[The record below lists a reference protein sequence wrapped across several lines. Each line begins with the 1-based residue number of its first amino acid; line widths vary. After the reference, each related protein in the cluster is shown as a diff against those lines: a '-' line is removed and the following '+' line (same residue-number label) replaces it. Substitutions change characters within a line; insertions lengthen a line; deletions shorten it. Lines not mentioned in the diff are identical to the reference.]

1 MKRFILLALL
11 FSCPFMLS
19 ADGVLMKEASNVR
32 EKQSVGTQTAGLS
45 MQTAGLGTQTTDR
58 RLLAVNEISHKSN
71 TPPPRSLCPHRLP
84 SVLPADPPAM
94 KFYGPIIPNKIA
106 DQYTAAYY
114 QNIGGYL
121 GYRLDVNLE
130 KRLLLIDSATLL
142 SGFKHRP
149 GAQTWIGEHV
159 GKFLFSASKTYAYS
173 HDERIKHLMDDM
185 VRKYIAC
192 QMPDGYMGTYLY
204 KDRWKDWD
212 VWAHKYCII
221 GLLNYYSVT
230 GYKPALTTAE
240 RAADL
245 ICRTFGDQPGKR
257 DLMLA
262 GEHNGLA
269 PGSILEP
276 MVDLYRYTGNPKYLA
291 FCRYILRAYEQK
303 DGPGIIGN
311 LEKYGVVTKV
321 GDAKAYEMMSCFLGI
336 LKYYKLTGQEKY
348 LTLLEGAW
356 TDITRHR
363 LYVTGTASDHEVF
376 VKAGV
381 LKATNDD
388 DMGEGC
394 VTVTWIQFNLSLLQ
408 TTGDPKYATELERS
422 VYNHL
427 LAAENPQTGCV
438 SYYTALQGPKPYRC
452 DQGYSCCLSSVPRG
466 ISLIPEMIGG
476 KIKGTFTV
484 LMYENGEAATE
495 VTADDHSTVALKVK
509 SVTKFPAD
517 GKVDFEID
525 PSRAAAFTVNFRVPD
540 WSANFTAKVGNDSYP
555 GKNGQL
561 LAVNRKWNPG
571 DKVEITFDMPIQVL
585 PGGVS
590 YPNAIAIKRGPQV
603 MAIDKSLNKEIGAI
617 NTVSFSNAK
626 ELQTANS
633 ALPADWD
640 WPEAF
645 SADMKI
651 NNIPEKVVLVPFAE
665 AGQKSGDVEV
675 WINR

>member
-1 MKRFILLALL
+1 MKRLILLLL
-11 FSCPFMLS
+11 IISPV
-19 ADGVLMKEASNVR
+19 VLN
-32 EKQSVGTQTAGLS
+32 AG
-45 MQTAGLGTQTTDR
+45 G
-58 RLLAVNEISHKSN
+58 
-71 TPPPRSLCPHRLP
+71 
-84 SVLPADPPAM
+84 ADPIKM
-94 KFYGPIIPNKIA
+94 YGPIIPNKVPDKYIS
-106 DQYTAAYY
+106 AYY

-121 GYRLDVNLE
+121 GYRLDINLE
-130 KRLLLIDSATLL
+130 KRLLKIDSGILL

-192 QMPDGYMGTYLY
+192 QMKDGYMGTYLY

-230 GYKPALTTAE
+230 GYKPALETAK

-257 DLMLA
+257 DLMVA

-276 MVDLYRYTGNPKYLA
+276 MVDLYRYTGDPKYLA
-291 FCRYILRAYEQK
+291 FCKYILRAFEQK
-303 DGPGIIGN
+303 DGPKIVGG
-311 LEKYGVVTKV
+311 LEKYGQVTKV
-321 GDAKAYEMMSCFLGI
+321 GDAKAYEMLSCFLGI
-336 LKYYKLTGQEKY
+336 LKYYKLTGDEKY
-348 LTLLEGAW
+348 LTLLQTAW
-356 TDITRHR
+356 TDISRHR
-363 LYVTGTASDHEVF
+363 LYITGTASDHEVF
-376 VKAGV
+376 MPTGDLKAG
-381 LKATNDD
+381 NDN

-394 VTVTWIQFNLSLLQ
+394 VTVTWIQFNLSMLQ
-408 TTGDPKYATELERS
+408 TTGDPKYATEMERS

-438 SYYTALQGPKPYRC
+438 SYYTALQGAKPYRC

-476 KIKGTFTV
+476 KINGVFSV
-484 LMYENGEAATE
+484 LMYENGEATTAIK
-495 VTADDHSTVALKVK
+495 ADDQSTVALKVK
-509 SVTKFPAD
+509 STTKFPAD
-517 GKVDFEID
+517 GQVDFEIE
-525 PSRAAAFTVNFRVPD
+525 PSHSSSFTLKFRVPE
-540 WSANFTAKVGNDSYP
+540 WSANFTATVGNKSYQETP
-555 GKNGQL
+555 GRL
-561 LAVNRKWNPG
+561 LAINRKWSPG
-571 DKVEITFDMPIQVL
+571 DHVKITFDMPVQVL
-585 PGGVS
+585 PGGKS
-590 YPNAIAIKRGPQV
+590 YPNSIAIKRGPQV
-603 MAIDKSLNKEIGAI
+603 LAIDKSLNKEIAGL
-617 NTVSFSNAK
+617 NTVNFAK
-626 ELQTANS
+626 GDNLVAADS

-640 WPEAF
+640 WKEAF
-645 SADMKI
+645 YADMKV
-651 NNIPEKVVLVPFAE
+651 NNITERVVLVPFSE